1 MEAGGEGTK
10 WIHAGCILEIRMAG
24 HPEVQEVG
32 DERQQ
37 GRNKARLRPCS
48 CPREVHSRP
57 QKTFVK
63 YIIAI
68 KCQGPISYHLALEL
82 SKKMNTHAP

>member
-1 MEAGGEGTK
+1 MEAGGEGKK
-10 WIHAGCILEIRMAG
+10 WIHAGCILEIWKAG
-24 HPEVQEVG
+24 HTEVQEVG
-32 DERQQ
+32 DERQK

-48 CPREVHSRP
+48 SPREVHSRP

-68 KCQGPISYHLALEL
+68 KRQGPISYYLASEL
-82 SKKMNTHAP
+82 S